1 MGNKWYFTSES
12 VTEGHPDK
20 VCDQIA
26 DAILDEFL
34 KRDKHSKTAIEV
46 LATTGLVMVT
56 GEVTSEAYVDIQS
69 VVREVLKD
77 VGYTRGKI
85 GFDSDNV
92 AVIVSL
98 DEQSP
103 DIAQGVKDGEG
114 AGDQGLMFGF
124 ASQDTEELMPAPI
137 VYAHRL
143 TKRLAEVRKK
153 GILNFLRPDG
163 KSQVTLE
170 YDGLKIKRIDNVV
183 ISCQHDEEVSQ
194 KELHQKVMDEVILKV
209 LPQNLIDSKTKFF
222 INPTGRFVIGG
233 PKGDTGVTG
242 RKIICDTYGGFCR
255 HGGGA
260 FSGKDATKVDRSAA
274 YLARYIAVNLVKA
287 GVSSNIEIGL
297 SYAIGVKE
305 PTSIMINTFGLSSF
319 SNEEIEKAIRQ
330 VFFLTPQ
337 EIIDNFGMREP
348 LFRRIT
354 NYGHFGRPDLK
365 LPWEKLDKVSEIQK
379 VLKIR

>member
-69 VVREVLKD
+69 VVREVLTD

-103 DIAQGVKDGEG
+103 DIAQGVRDGEG

-124 ASQDTEELMPAPI
+124 ASTDTEELMPAPI

-209 LPQNLIDSKTKFF
+209 LPQNLIDEKTKFF

-305 PTSIMINTFGLSSF
+305 PTSIMVNTFGLSSF
-319 SNEEIEKAIRQ
+319 SNEEIEEAIRQ

-348 LFRRIT
+348 LFRKIT

-379 VLKIR
+379 ILKIK

>member
-69 VVREVLKD
+69 VVRGVLKD

-143 TKRLAEVRKK
+143 TKRLSEVRKK

-170 YDGLKIKRIDNVV
+170 YEGLKIKRIDNVV
-183 ISCQHDEEVSQ
+183 ISCQHDEDVSQ

-209 LPQNLIDSKTKFF
+209 LPQNLIDEKTKFF

-319 SNEEIEKAIRQ
+319 SNEEIEEAIRQ

-365 LPWEKLDKVSEIQK
+365 LPWEKLDKVSEIRK
-379 VLKIR
+379 ILKIK

>member
-103 DIAQGVKDGEG
+103 DIAQGVRDGEG

-124 ASQDTEELMPAPI
+124 ASTDTEELMPAPI

-170 YDGLKIKRIDNVV
+170 YDGLKIKRIDNVI

-209 LPQNLIDSKTKFF
+209 LPQSLIDEKTKFF

-319 SNEEIEKAIRQ
+319 SNEEIEKTIRQ

-348 LFRRIT
+348 MFRKIT

-379 VLKIR
+379 ILKIK

>member
-124 ASQDTEELMPAPI
+124 ASTDTEELMPAPI

-209 LPQNLIDSKTKFF
+209 LPQNLIDEKTKFF

-348 LFRRIT
+348 LFRKIT

-365 LPWEKLDKVSEIQK
+365 LPWEKFDKASEIQK
-379 VLKIR
+379 ILKIK

>member
-1 MGNKWYFTSES
+1 
-12 VTEGHPDK
+12 
-20 VCDQIA
+20 
-26 DAILDEFL
+26 
-34 KRDKHSKTAIEV
+34 
-46 LATTGLVMVT
+46 
-56 GEVTSEAYVDIQS
+56 
-69 VVREVLKD
+69 
-77 VGYTRGKI
+77 
-85 GFDSDNV
+85 
-92 AVIVSL
+92 
-98 DEQSP
+98 
-103 DIAQGVKDGEG
+103 
-114 AGDQGLMFGF
+114 
-124 ASQDTEELMPAPI
+124 MPAPI

-209 LPQNLIDSKTKFF
+209 LPQNLIDEKTKFF

-319 SNEEIEKAIRQ
+319 SNEEIEKAISQ

-348 LFRRIT
+348 MFRKIT

-379 VLKIR
+379 ILKIK

>member
-124 ASQDTEELMPAPI
+124 ASTDTEELMPAPI

-153 GILNFLRPDG
+153 EILNFLRPDG

-348 LFRRIT
+348 LFRKIT

-365 LPWEKLDKVSEIQK
+365 LPWEKFDKVSEIQK
-379 VLKIR
+379 ILKIK

>member
-124 ASQDTEELMPAPI
+124 ASTDTEELMPAPI

-183 ISCQHDEEVSQ
+183 ISCQHDEDVSQ

-209 LPQNLIDSKTKFF
+209 LPQNLIDEKTKFF

-348 LFRRIT
+348 MFRKIT

-379 VLKIR
+379 VLKIK

>member
-124 ASQDTEELMPAPI
+124 ASTDTEELMPAPI

-209 LPQNLIDSKTKFF
+209 LPQNLIDEKTKFF

-348 LFRRIT
+348 LFRKIT

-365 LPWEKLDKVSEIQK
+365 LPWEKLDKASEIQK
-379 VLKIR
+379 ILKIK

>member
-56 GEVTSEAYVDIQS
+56 GEVTSEAYVDIQA
-69 VVREVLKD
+69 VVRGVLKD

-143 TKRLAEVRKK
+143 TKRLSEVRKK

-183 ISCQHDEEVSQ
+183 ISCQHDEDVSQ

-209 LPQNLIDSKTKFF
+209 LPQNLIDEKTKFF

-319 SNEEIEKAIRQ
+319 SNEEIEEAIRQ

-379 VLKIR
+379 ILKIK